1 MKNPKLVKPRIVAFE
16 VTNQCRYQCLHCR
29 ANASQEASEQE
40 LTTSQCKKILAG
52 LAQYAKCV
60 VILTG
65 GEPLER
71 ADIYELL
78 QFGHGLGHRM
88 ALATSGYPINEA
100 VIEQLKQLN
109 LLSLSFSLDGA
120 DAETH
125 DTFRAVPGAFVTTLN
140 ASKQSRQKGVRFQI
154 NTAVTRR
161 NVDQI
166 SEIANLA
173 QSLGATCFNPFI
185 LVPMGRGSKLVHEG
199 LAPAQYETFLND
211 LNKLKRKLDIEV
223 RVTCGPQ
230 FGRIVAANESREK
243 GNHCRTT
250 GCLAGTDFA
259 FISYRGHVQT
269 CGFLELSAGN
279 LLDHNYN
286 FEDLWK
292 NSVLL
297 QQVRDRTQLKGVCG
311 HCQYTMQCGGCR
323 ARAYALTG
331 DVLGDDPICIYTN
344 TNFQRA

>member
-1 MKNPKLVKPRIVAFE
+1 MEKSEITKPRIVAFE
-16 VTNQCRYQCLHCR
+16 VTHQCRYQCLHCR
-29 ANASQEASEQE
+29 ANASAKTSEQE
-40 LTTSQCKKILAG
+40 LTTSQCKRIMAG
-52 LAQYAKCV
+52 LAQYGKCV

-88 ALATSGYPINEA
+88 ALATCGYPINET
-100 VIEQLKQLN
+100 VIERLKALN

-120 DAETH
+120 DPETH
-125 DTFRAVPGAFVTTLN
+125 DTFRVMPGAFVTTLN
-140 ASKQSRQKGVRFQI
+140 AAKLSQQQGIRFQI

-161 NVDQI
+161 NAGQI
-166 SEIANLA
+166 SDIANLA
-173 QSLGATCFNPFI
+173 LSLGATCFNPFI
-185 LVPMGRGSKLVHEG
+185 LVPMGRGKTLAHEG
-199 LAPAQYETFLND
+199 LAPRQYEDLLHELNE
-211 LNKLKRKLDIEV
+211 LKHHVNMEI

-230 FGRIVAANESREK
+230 FSRVMAPTTPPK
-243 GNHCRTT
+243 KSKRHRST

-259 FISYRGHVQT
+259 FISYRGHIQT

-279 LLDHNYN
+279 LLDNNYN
-286 FEDLWK
+286 FGVLWE

-297 QQVRDRTQLKGVCG
+297 KKVRDRSRFKGTCG
-311 HCQYTMQCGGCR
+311 HCQYTDQCGGCR

-331 DVLGDDPICIYTN
+331 DVLGEDPICIYSS
-344 TNFQRA
+344 QVKA